1 MYTYKL
7 MPAAIKDLQEIG
19 DYIANQLY
27 APESAVRLLDEIE
40 EAVSTACEFP
50 LSLPLINDSLLRMKG
65 YRKIIVKNYIA
76 FVLPDQQ
83 SEILNVMRVMYYAR
97 DYLKEL

>member
-7 MPAAIKDLQEIG
+7 MPSAIQDLQEIG

-27 APESAVRLLDEIE
+27 SPESAINLLNEIE
-40 EAVSTACEFP
+40 ASIEAACEFP
-50 LSLPLINDSLLRMKG
+50 LSLPMINDSLLCMKG
-65 YRKIIVKNYIA
+65 YRKIIVRNYIA
-76 FVLPDQQ
+76 FALPDQEHQ
-83 SEILNVMRVMYYAR
+83 ILNIMRVMYYAR